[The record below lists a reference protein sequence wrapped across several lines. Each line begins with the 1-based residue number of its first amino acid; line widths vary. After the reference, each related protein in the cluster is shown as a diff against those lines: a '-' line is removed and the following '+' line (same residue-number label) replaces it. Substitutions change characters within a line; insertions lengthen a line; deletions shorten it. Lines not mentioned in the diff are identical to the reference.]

1 MGNDVGEVIQAT
13 HSVALHACAVSPQEV
28 EQRVIVFWVVRQH
41 APVGV
46 DFASDVVVERLE
58 ADLVLFSLL
67 EASAEIW
74 EAKDPLEAAAAE
86 WLASLRV

>member
-1 MGNDVGEVIQAT
+1 M
-13 HSVALHACAVSPQEV
+13 
-28 EQRVIVFWVVRQH
+28 RQH